1 MAMNNNFKLTLDT
14 LAPAGS
20 ITTPKEYTN
29 AQVTLS
35 INKGDA
41 TFMKV
46 WVDSKSVGLETDAPA
61 DWEAAATSKETNIV
75 TDGVYYAHLILMDDV
90 ANKSQVYNSTRIV
103 FQKTAPTVSN
113 VSINDGAA
121 ITNNRNVKLAFKFT
135 TNTAGTVSYSV
146 TGDLVSPITDATL
159 TQEQVTAGAVEVN
172 VQLSGTEPEHVT
184 KTLTVTVKDRA
195 GNVSSSVSDTII
207 LDTEFLSGSIVL
219 RDGADTKNINGQWV
233 NVQEF
238 IVKLD
243 LVNEVAADVVAYKLW
258 GDFATTVDGS
268 ATTEPAEWTTVAK
281 GTDPIII
288 DNLYLTAATGEKTIY
303 AQVKDAAG
311 NITTLDNAKV
321 KLDMTSITVS
331 ISSNKDYVSNVAP
344 FNTFDLT
351 PTITPEPTSGIK
363 NYTWYKNINGTDE
376 VVHSTGTGKPVYIT
390 INSSDLGEGGEKA
403 EKKFRLSIITGAGT
417 TITSE
422 EIIVYFDTVAP
433 AVPAGTITMNS
444 WYNKSNFDAAG
455 ATASATDSGAGL
467 HTMQCWVS
475 STEEDDNA
483 KGDILNY
490 KANPTHTDIKWDGV
504 VEGAGNYLHIKYTD
518 NVGNFAIDHSNAFG
532 VDREEPEDGTVKFSK
547 TAYPTTT
554 ASVTLIYSDGNS
566 GVAEVLL
573 WGDIAA
579 EDGSATAIT
588 KESAIWQTVT
598 SEKISEKT
606 VYLTTGD
613 GIKTINAQFRDRAGN
628 ISANVVSDTTEL
640 DTVTPSASLVLA
652 NNDDA
657 KSKDDPSNVAL
668 FAARVTYTG
677 DSSENSVQFK
687 LYGDFTENAQSAQG
701 ITEDNAEWKDW
712 AKSTGKDYQLVTN
725 LYCTAGAGTKT
736 IYLKVKD
743 NAGNVSGAASATF
756 YYDTTAPEV
765 TVSDIDYNRISKVH
779 SERRNNSGL
788 TVGKYADETKFSFTP
803 SAAIQAY
810 KVCAYLNETDA
821 RLEYPTAED
830 QALINAWV
838 AKQVFIPQTGD
849 TISGL
854 TPASVNMHATGLN
867 SSAKVDC
874 LIKGADYEYAL
885 KQRPDA
891 PKDSVDGAHLVVVY
905 VENLAGNWSV
915 AAVFTTE

>member
-90 ANKSQVYNSTRIV
+90 ANKSQVYNSTSIV

-113 VSINDGAA
+113 VSINNGAA
-121 ITNNRNVKLAFKFT
+121 ITNKRNVKLTFNFT
-135 TNTAGTVSYSV
+135 SNTAGTVSYSV
-146 TGDLVSPITDATL
+146 TGDLVSPITDTTL

-172 VQLSGTEPEHVT
+172 VKLSGTDPEHVT

-195 GNVSSSVSDTII
+195 GNVSSPVSDSII

-219 RDGADTKNINGQWV
+219 RDGADKKNINDQWV
-233 NVQEF
+233 NAQEF

-243 LVNEVAADVVAYKLW
+243 LVDSVAADVVAYKLW
-258 GDFATTVDGS
+258 GDFATTANGS
-268 ATTEPAEWTTVAK
+268 ATTEPAEWTTVTK
-281 GTDPIII
+281 GTDPITIS
-288 DNLYLTAATGEKTIY
+288 NLYLTSATGEKIIH
-303 AQVKDAAG
+303 AKVKDEAG
-311 NITTLDNAKV
+311 NVTTLENAKV

-344 FNTFDLT
+344 FDTFTLT
-351 PTITPEPTSGIK
+351 PTITPEPASGIS
-363 NYTWYKNINGTDE
+363 NYTWYKNVNGT
-376 VVHSTGTGKPVYIT
+376 VVTHSSGEGKPVYIT
-390 INSSDLGEGGEKA
+390 INSNELGDGGEKA
-403 EKKFRLSIITGAGT
+403 EKKFKLSITTGAGT
-417 TITSE
+417 IITSE
-422 EIIVYFDTVAP
+422 EISVYFDTVAP
-433 AVPAGTITMNS
+433 TGTITMNA

-455 ATASATDSGAGL
+455 ATASATDGGAGL
-467 HTMQCWVS
+467 YTMQCWVS
-475 STEEDDNA
+475 STAADDNA
-483 KGDILNY
+483 KGDVLTY
-490 KANPTHTDIKWDGV
+490 KQNPTHTDINWDGV
-504 VEGAGNYLHIKYTD
+504 AESAGNYLHIKYTD
-518 NVGNFAIDHSNAFG
+518 NVGNFAISHSNAFG
-532 VDREEPEDGTVKFSK
+532 VDRVEPSDGAVTFSEA
-547 TAYPTTT
+547 AYPTT
-554 ASVTLIYSDGNS
+554 AAKVTLTYSDGNS

-573 WGDIAA
+573 WGDIATEA
-579 EDGSATAIT
+579 GSAVAIT
-588 KESAIWQTVT
+588 KESAIWQAITP
-598 SEKISEKT
+598 EKT

-613 GIKTINAQFRDRAGN
+613 GTKTINAQFRDRAGN

-657 KSKDDPSNVAL
+657 KIKDNPSNVAL
-668 FAARVTYTG
+668 FAARVTYTN
-677 DSSENSVQFK
+677 DPSETSVQFK

-701 ITEDNAEWKDW
+701 ITEDTAEWKDW
-712 AKSTGKDYQLVTN
+712 AKSAGKDYQLVTN

-803 SAAIQAY
+803 SVAIQAY

-821 RLEYPTAED
+821 KLEYPAVED
-830 QALINAWV
+830 QTQINAWV
-838 AKQVFIPQTGD
+838 ANQVAIPQTGD

-854 TPASVNMHATGLN
+854 TPASVNMHATGLKSN
-867 SSAKVDC
+867 TKVDC
-874 LIKGADYEYAL
+874 IIKGADYEYAL
-885 KQRPDA
+885 KQRPGA
-891 PKDSVDGAHLVVVY
+891 SEDSVDGAHYVVVY

-915 AAVFTTE
+915 AAAFTTE

>member
-1 MAMNNNFKLTLDT
+1 MAMNNNFELTLDT
-14 LAPAGS
+14 LAPTGS

-61 DWEAAATSKETNIV
+61 DWEAAATSKVTNIV

-121 ITNNRNVKLAFKFT
+121 ITNNRDVKLTFNFT

-146 TGDLVSPITDATL
+146 TGDIATPIEDTTL

-172 VQLSGTEPEHVT
+172 VKLSGTDPEHVT

-195 GNVSSSVSDTII
+195 GNVSSPVSDTII

-219 RDGADTKNINGQWV
+219 RDGADTKTINGQWV
-233 NVQEF
+233 NAQEF

-243 LVNEVAADVVAYKLW
+243 LVDSVAADVVAYKLW
-258 GDFATTVDGS
+258 GDFATTASGS
-268 ATTEPAEWTTVAK
+268 ATTEPAEWTTVTK

-288 DNLYLTAATGEKTIY
+288 SNLYLTSATGEKIIH
-303 AQVKDAAG
+303 AQVKDEAG
-311 NITTLDNAKV
+311 NVTTLDNANV
-321 KLDMTSITVS
+321 FLDMTSITVS
-331 ISSNKDYVSNVAP
+331 ISSNKDYVSNIAP

-351 PTITPEPTSGIK
+351 AEISPEPASGIK
-363 NYTWYKNINGTDE
+363 NYTWYKNINGADE
-376 VVHSTGTGKPVYIT
+376 VVHSSGEGKPVYIT

-403 EKKFRLSIITGAGT
+403 EKKFKLSITTGVGT
-417 TITSE
+417 TITSK
-422 EIIVYFDTVAP
+422 EISVYFDTVAP
-433 AVPAGTITMNS
+433 AGNITMNA
-444 WYNKSNFDAAG
+444 WYNASNFTSAG
-455 ATASATDSGAGL
+455 AIVSATDHGAGL
-467 HTMQCWVS
+467 YTMQCWVS
-475 STEEDDNA
+475 ATEKDDNA
-483 KGDILNY
+483 KGDILTY
-490 KANPTHTDIKWDGV
+490 KQNPTHTDINWDGV
-504 VEGAGNYLHIKYTD
+504 AEGTGNYLHIKYTD
-518 NVGNFAIDHSNAFG
+518 NVGNFAISHSNAFG
-532 VDREEPEDGTVKFSK
+532 VDTVAPSDGTVKFKQS
-547 TAYPTTT
+547 AYSSVA
-554 ASVTLIYSDGNS
+554 ASVTLTYSDGNS

-579 EDGSATAIT
+579 EADSATAIT
-588 KESAIWQTVT
+588 KESAVWQSITAD
-598 SEKISEKT
+598 KA
-606 VYLTTGD
+606 VYLTKGD

-640 DTVTPSASLVLA
+640 DTVTPAASLVLA

-657 KSKDDPSNVAL
+657 KIKDNPSNVAL
-668 FAARVTYTG
+668 FAARVTYTN
-677 DSSENSVQFK
+677 DPSENSVQFK

-712 AKSTGKDYQLVTN
+712 AKSAGKDYQLVTN

-743 NAGNVSGAASATF
+743 NAGNISDAVFATF
-756 YYDTTAPEV
+756 VYDTSAP
-765 TVSDIDYNRISKVH
+765 TVNISDVDHNRISKVH
-779 SERRNNSGL
+779 EYRISSTPNA
-788 TVGKYADETKFSFTP
+788 YADETKFSFTP
-803 SAAIQAY
+803 DVAIQAY
-810 KVCAYLNETDA
+810 KVCAYLTKADA
-821 RLEYPTAED
+821 KLEYPTTED
-830 QALINAWV
+830 QTQINAWV
-838 AKQVFIPQTGD
+838 TNQVAIPQTGD
-849 TISGL
+849 TIPGL

-867 SSAKVDC
+867 SSTKVDC

-885 KQRPDA
+885 KQRPGA
-891 PKDSVDGAHLVVVY
+891 SEDSVDGAHYVVVY

>member
-61 DWEAAATSKETNIV
+61 DWEAAATSKVTNIV

-121 ITNNRNVKLAFKFT
+121 ITNSRDVKLTFNFT

-172 VQLSGTEPEHVT
+172 VKLRGTDPEHAP
-184 KTLTVTVKDRA
+184 KTLTVAVKDRA
-195 GNVSSSVSDTII
+195 GNVSSPVSDTII
-207 LDTEFLSGSIVL
+207 LDTEFLSGSIIL

-243 LVNEVAADVVAYKLW
+243 LVDSVAADVVAYKLW
-258 GDFATTVDGS
+258 GDFATTANDS
-268 ATTEPAEWTTVAK
+268 ATTEPAEWTTVTK
-281 GTDPIII
+281 GTDPITIN
-288 DNLYLTAATGEKTIY
+288 NLYLTSVTGEKIIH
-303 AQVKDAAG
+303 AQVKDEAG
-311 NITTLDNAKV
+311 NVTTLDNAKV
-321 KLDMTSITVS
+321 YLDMTSITVS
-331 ISSNKDYVSNVAP
+331 ISSNKDYVSNIAP
-344 FNTFDLT
+344 FDTFDLT
-351 PTITPEPTSGIK
+351 PTITPELASGISK
-363 NYTWYKNINGTDE
+363 YTWYKNVNGTDE
-376 VVHSTGTGKPVYIT
+376 VVHSSGEGKPVYIT
-390 INSSDLGEGGEKA
+390 INSSELGDGGAKA
-403 EKKFRLSIITGAGT
+403 EKKFRLSITTGAGT
-417 TITSE
+417 TVTSE
-422 EIIVYFDTVAP
+422 EISVYFDTEAP
-433 AVPAGTITMNS
+433 KGNITMDA
-444 WYNKSNFDAAG
+444 WYNASNFTSAG
-455 ATASATDSGAGL
+455 AIASAADGGAGL

-475 STEEDDNA
+475 STAADDNA
-483 KGDILNY
+483 KGDVLTY
-490 KANPTHTDIKWDGV
+490 KQNPTHTDINWTAV
-504 VEGAGNYLHIKYTD
+504 AEGAGNYLHIKYTD
-518 NVGNFAIDHSNAFG
+518 NVGNFAISHSNAFG
-532 VDREEPEDGTVKFSK
+532 VDRGEPDDGAVTFSEA
-547 TAYPTTT
+547 AYPTTV
-554 ASVTLIYSDGNS
+554 AEVTLTYSDGNS

-579 EDGSATAIT
+579 EEGSATAIT
-588 KESAIWQTVT
+588 KESAKWQAITP
-598 SEKISEKT
+598 EKT

-628 ISANVVSDTTEL
+628 ISAKVVSDTTEL

-652 NNDDA
+652 NNDD
-657 KSKDDPSNVAL
+657 KKIKDNPSNVAL
-668 FAARVTYTG
+668 FAARVTYTN
-677 DSSENSVQFK
+677 DSSEDSVQFK

-701 ITEDNAEWKDW
+701 ITEGNAEWKDW
-712 AKSTGKDYQLVTN
+712 AKSAGKDYQLVTN

-743 NAGNVSGAASATF
+743 NAGNVSEAVFATF
-756 YYDTTAPEV
+756 VYDTSAPEV
-765 TVSDIDYNRISKVH
+765 NISGVDYNRISKVH
-779 SERRNNSGL
+779 SERRNTDGL
-788 TVGKYADETKFSFTP
+788 IAGKYADETKFSFTP

-810 KVCAYLNETDA
+810 KVCAYLDEADA
-821 RLEYPTAED
+821 RLNYPATED
-830 QALINAWV
+830 QTLINAWV
-838 AKQVFIPQTGD
+838 ANQVAIPQTGD
-849 TISGL
+849 TIPGL
-854 TPASVNMHATGLN
+854 EPASVNMHATGLN

-885 KQRPDA
+885 KQRPGA
-891 PKDSVDGAHLVVVY
+891 PENSVDGAHYVVVY

>member
-1 MAMNNNFKLTLDT
+1 MNNNFKLTLDT

-29 AQVTLS
+29 VQVTLS

-61 DWEAAATSKETNIV
+61 DWEAAATSKVTNIV

-121 ITNNRNVKLAFKFT
+121 ITNNRDVKLTFNFT

-146 TGDLVSPITDATL
+146 TGDLVSPITDTTL

-172 VQLSGTEPEHVT
+172 VKLSGTEPEHVE

-195 GNVSSSVSDTII
+195 GNVSSPVSDTII

-219 RDGADTKNINGQWV
+219 RDGADTKTINGQWV

-243 LVNEVAADVVAYKLW
+243 LVDSVAADVVAYKLW
-258 GDFATTVDGS
+258 GDFATTASGA
-268 ATTEPAEWTTVAK
+268 ATTEPAEWTTVTK
-281 GTDPIII
+281 GTDPITIS
-288 DNLYLTAATGEKTIY
+288 NLYLTAATGEKTIY
-303 AQVKDAAG
+303 AQVKDEAG
-311 NITTLDNAKV
+311 NVTTLDNAKV
-321 KLDMTSITVS
+321 YLDMTSITVS

-351 PTITPEPTSGIK
+351 AEILPEPASGIS
-363 NYTWYKNINGTDE
+363 NYTWYKNVNGTDE
-376 VVHSTGTGKPVYIT
+376 VVHKSGEGKPVYIT
-390 INSSDLGEGGEKA
+390 INSSELGEGGAKA
-403 EKKFRLSIITGAGT
+403 EKKFRLSITTGAGT

-422 EIIVYFDTVAP
+422 EISVYFDTEAP
-433 AVPAGTITMNS
+433 KGNITMDA

-455 ATASATDSGAGL
+455 AVASATDGGAGL

-475 STEEDDNA
+475 STAADDNA

-504 VEGAGNYLHIKYTD
+504 AEGAGNYLHIKYTD
-518 NVGNFAIDHSNAFG
+518 NVGNFTISHSNAFG
-532 VDREEPEDGTVKFSK
+532 VDREEPSDGAVTFSEV
-547 TAYPTTT
+547 AYPTTV
-554 ASVTLIYSDGNS
+554 ASITLTYSDGNS

-588 KESAIWQTVT
+588 KESAKWQAITR
-598 SEKISEKT
+598 EKT

-652 NNDDA
+652 NNDD
-657 KSKDDPSNVAL
+657 KKIKDNPSNVAL
-668 FAARVTYTG
+668 FAARVTYTN
-677 DSSENSVQFK
+677 DSSEDSVQFK

-701 ITEDNAEWKDW
+701 ITEGNAEWKDW
-712 AKSTGKDYQLVTN
+712 AKSAGKDYQLVTN

-743 NAGNVSGAASATF
+743 NAGNVSEAVFATF
-756 YYDTTAPEV
+756 TYDTSAPEV

-803 SAAIQAY
+803 SVAIQAY
-810 KVCAYLNETDA
+810 KVCAYLDEADA
-821 RLEYPTAED
+821 RLSYPTTED
-830 QALINAWV
+830 QTQINEWV
-838 AKQVFIPQTGD
+838 ARQVAIPQTGD

-867 SSAKVDC
+867 SSTKVDC
-874 LIKGADYEYAL
+874 MIKGADYEYAL
-885 KQRPDA
+885 KQRPGA
-891 PKDSVDGAHLVVVY
+891 PKDSVDGAHYVVVY

>member
-1 MAMNNNFKLTLDT
+1 MAMNNNFGLTLDT
-14 LAPAGS
+14 LAPTGS

-113 VSINDGAA
+113 VSINDGAD
-121 ITNNRNVKLAFKFT
+121 ITNNRNVKLTFNFT
-135 TNTAGTVSYSV
+135 TNTAETVSYSV
-146 TGDLVSPITDATL
+146 TGDIATPIEDTTL

-172 VQLSGTEPEHVT
+172 VQLSGTEPEHVE

-195 GNVSSSVSDTII
+195 GNVSSPVSDTII

-219 RDGADTKNINGQWV
+219 RDSGDTKKINGQWV
-233 NVQEF
+233 NAQEF

-243 LVNEVAADVVAYKLW
+243 LVDSVAADVVAYKLW
-258 GDFATTVDGS
+258 GDFATTASGS
-268 ATTEPAEWTTVAK
+268 ATTEPVEWTTVTK
-281 GTDPIII
+281 GTDPITIS
-288 DNLYLTAATGEKTIY
+288 NLYLTSAAGEKIIH
-303 AQVKDAAG
+303 AQVKDEAG
-311 NITTLDNAKV
+311 NVTTLDNAKV
-321 KLDMTSITVS
+321 YLDMTSITVS
-331 ISSNKDYVSNVAP
+331 ISSNKDYVSNIAP

-351 PTITPEPTSGIK
+351 AEISPEPESGIS
-363 NYTWYKNINGTDE
+363 NYTWYKNVNGTDE
-376 VVHSTGTGKPVYIT
+376 VVHSTGTGKPVSIT

-403 EKKFRLSIITGAGT
+403 EKKFKLSITTGVGT

-422 EIIVYFDTVAP
+422 ELSVYFDTVAP
-433 AVPAGTITMNS
+433 AGTITMNA
-444 WYNKSNFDAAG
+444 WYNADNFVSAG
-455 ATASATDSGAGL
+455 ATASATDGGAGL
-467 HTMQCWVS
+467 YTMQCWVS
-475 STEEDDNA
+475 ATEEDDNA
-483 KGDILNY
+483 KGDILTY
-490 KANPTHTDIKWDGV
+490 KQNPTHTDINWDGV
-504 VEGAGNYLHIKYTD
+504 AEGAGNYLHIKYTD
-518 NVGNFAIDHSNAFG
+518 NVGNFAISHSNAFG
-532 VDREEPEDGTVKFSK
+532 VDTVAPSNGTVKFEQS
-547 TAYPTTT
+547 AYSSVA
-554 ASVTLIYSDGNS
+554 ASVTLTYSDGNS
-566 GVAEVLL
+566 GVAEVRL
-573 WGDIAA
+573 WGDIATEA
-579 EDGSATAIT
+579 ESTTPIT
-588 KESAIWQTVT
+588 QTNAAWQTVT
-598 SEKISEKT
+598 SEKA
-606 VYLTTGD
+606 VYLTKGD
-613 GIKTINAQFRDRAGN
+613 GIKTIYAQFKDTAGN
-628 ISANVVSDTTEL
+628 ISANVVSATTEL
-640 DTVTPSASLVLA
+640 DTVTPSASLVLV

-657 KSKDDPSNVAL
+657 KQKDNPSNVAL
-668 FAARVTYTG
+668 FAARVTYTNDPG
-677 DSSENSVQFK
+677 ETSVQFK

-712 AKSTGKDYQLVTN
+712 AKSAGKDYQLVTN

-743 NAGNVSGAASATF
+743 NAGNVSEAVFATF
-756 YYDTTAPEV
+756 TYDTSAPEV

-779 SERRNNSGL
+779 SERHNTDGL
-788 TVGKYADETKFSFTP
+788 IAGKYADETKFSFTP
-803 SAAIQAY
+803 SVAIQAY
-810 KVCAYLNETDA
+810 KVCAYLTKADA
-821 RLEYPTAED
+821 KLEYPTTED
-830 QALINAWV
+830 QTLINAWV

-885 KQRPDA
+885 KQRPGA
-891 PKDSVDGAHLVVVY
+891 PKDSVDGAHYVVVY
-905 VENLAGNWSV
+905 VENSAGNWSV

>member
-46 WVDSKSVGLETDAPA
+46 WVDSKSAGLETDAPA
-61 DWEAAATSKETNIV
+61 DWEAAATSKVTNIV

-121 ITNNRNVKLAFKFT
+121 ITNSRDVKLTFKFT

-172 VQLSGTEPEHVT
+172 VKLSGTDPEHVT

-195 GNVSSSVSDTII
+195 GNISSPVSDSII

-243 LVNEVAADVVAYKLW
+243 LVDSVAADVVAYKLW
-258 GDFATTVDGS
+258 GDFATTASGS
-268 ATTEPAEWTTVAK
+268 ATTEPAEWTTVTK
-281 GTDPIII
+281 GTDPITIS
-288 DNLYLTAATGEKTIY
+288 NLYLTSATGEKTIY
-303 AQVKDAAG
+303 AQVKDEAG
-311 NITTLDNAKV
+311 NVTTLDNAKV
-321 KLDMTSITVS
+321 YLDMTSITVS
-331 ISSNKDYVSNVAP
+331 ISSNKEYVSNVAP

-351 PTITPEPTSGIK
+351 AEISPEPESGIK
-363 NYTWYKNINGTDE
+363 NYTWYKNVNGTDE
-376 VVHSTGTGKPVYIT
+376 VVHSTGTGKPVSIT
-390 INSSDLGEGGEKA
+390 IESSDLGEGGAKA

-417 TITSE
+417 TITSK
-422 EIIVYFDTVAP
+422 EISVYFDTVAP
-433 AVPAGTITMNS
+433 TGTITMNA

-455 ATASATDSGAGL
+455 ATASATDGGAGL

-475 STEEDDNA
+475 STAADDNA
-483 KGDILNY
+483 KGDVLTY
-490 KANPTHTDIKWDGV
+490 KQNPTHTDINWDGV
-504 VEGAGNYLHIKYTD
+504 AESAGNYLHIKYTD
-518 NVGNFAIDHSNAFG
+518 NVGNFAISHSNAFG
-532 VDREEPEDGTVKFSK
+532 VDRVEPSDGAVTFSEA
-547 TAYPTTT
+547 AYPTT
-554 ASVTLIYSDGNS
+554 AAKVTLTYSDGNS

-579 EDGSATAIT
+579 EADSATAIT
-588 KESAIWQTVT
+588 KESAIWQAITP
-598 SEKISEKT
+598 EKT

-613 GIKTINAQFRDRAGN
+613 GTKTINAQFKDTAGN
-628 ISANVVSDTTEL
+628 ISINVVSAETEL
-640 DTVTPSASLVLA
+640 DTVIPAASLILA

-657 KSKDDPSNVAL
+657 KIKDNPSNVAL
-668 FAARVTYTG
+668 FAARVTYTN
-677 DSSENSVQFK
+677 DPSENSVQFK

-701 ITEDNAEWKDW
+701 ITEANAEWKDW
-712 AKSTGKDYQLVTN
+712 AKSAGKDYQLVTN

-743 NAGNVSGAASATF
+743 NAGNISEAASATF
-756 YYDTTAPEV
+756 TYDTSAPEV

-788 TVGKYADETKFSFTP
+788 IVGKYADETKFSFTP
-803 SAAIQAY
+803 SVAIQAY
-810 KVCAYLNETDA
+810 KVCAYLDEADA
-821 RLEYPTAED
+821 RLEYPATED
-830 QALINAWV
+830 QTQINAWV
-838 AKQVFIPQTGD
+838 ANQVFIPQTGD

-867 SSAKVDC
+867 SSTKVDC

-885 KQRPDA
+885 KQRPGA
-891 PKDSVDGAHLVVVY
+891 PKDSVDGAHYVVVY

>member
-61 DWEAAATSKETNIV
+61 DWEAAATSKVTNIV
-75 TDGVYYAHLILMDDV
+75 TDGIYHAHLILMDDV

-113 VSINDGAA
+113 VLINDGAD
-121 ITNNRNVKLAFKFT
+121 ITNNRNVKLTFNFT
-135 TNTAGTVSYSV
+135 SNFAETVSYSV
-146 TGDLVSPITDATL
+146 TGDIATPIEDTTL

-172 VQLSGTEPEHVT
+172 VQLSGTEPEHVE

-219 RDGADTKNINGQWV
+219 RDSGDTKKINGQWV
-233 NVQEF
+233 SAQEF

-243 LVNEVAADVVAYKLW
+243 LVDSVAADVVAYKLW
-258 GDFATTVDGS
+258 GDFATTASGA
-268 ATTEPAEWTTVAK
+268 ATTEPAEWTTVTK
-281 GTDPIII
+281 GTDPITIS
-288 DNLYLTAATGEKTIY
+288 NLYLTSATGEKIIQ
-303 AQVKDAAG
+303 AQVKDEAG
-311 NITTLDNAKV
+311 NVTTLDNAKV
-321 KLDMTSITVS
+321 YLDMTSITVS
-331 ISSNKDYVSNVAP
+331 ISSNKEYVSNVAP

-351 PTITPEPTSGIK
+351 PTITPEPASGIK
-363 NYTWYKNINGTDE
+363 NYTWYKNVNGTDE
-376 VVHSTGTGKPVYIT
+376 VVHKSGEGKPVYIT
-390 INSSDLGEGGEKA
+390 IESSELGEGGEKA
-403 EKKFRLSIITGAGT
+403 EKKFKLSITTGAGT
-417 TITSE
+417 TITSK
-422 EIIVYFDTVAP
+422 EISVYFDTVAP
-433 AVPAGTITMNS
+433 TGTITMNA

-455 ATASATDSGAGL
+455 ATASATDGGAGL

-475 STEEDDNA
+475 STATDDNA

-490 KANPTHTDIKWDGV
+490 KANPTHTDINWDGV
-504 VEGAGNYLHIKYTD
+504 AESNKNYLHIKYTD
-518 NVGNFAIDHSNAFG
+518 NVGNFAITHSNAFG
-532 VDREEPEDGTVKFSK
+532 VDRVEPSDGAVTFSEA
-547 TAYPTTT
+547 AYPTTV
-554 ASVTLIYSDGNS
+554 ASVTLTYSDGNS

-579 EDGSATAIT
+579 EADSATAIT
-588 KESAIWQTVT
+588 KESAVWQSITA
-598 SEKISEKT
+598 EKA

-613 GIKTINAQFRDRAGN
+613 GAKTINAQFKDTAGN
-628 ISANVVSDTTEL
+628 ISLNVVSDETEL

-652 NNDDA
+652 NNDD
-657 KSKDDPSNVAL
+657 KKIKDNPSNVAL
-668 FAARVTYTG
+668 FAARVTYTN
-677 DSSENSVQFK
+677 DPSENSVQFK

-701 ITEDNAEWKDW
+701 ITEGNAEWKDW

-725 LYCTAGAGTKT
+725 LHCTAGAGTKT

-743 NAGNVSGAASATF
+743 NAGNVSEAVFATF
-756 YYDTTAPEV
+756 VYDTSAPEV

-779 SERRNNSGL
+779 SERRNTDGL
-788 TVGKYADETKFSFTP
+788 IAGKYADETKFSFTP
-803 SAAIQAY
+803 SVAIQAY
-810 KVCAYLNETDA
+810 KVCAYLDEADA
-821 RLEYPTAED
+821 KLEYPTAED
-830 QALINAWV
+830 QTQINEWV
-838 AKQVFIPQTGD
+838 ARQVAIPQDGD
-849 TISGL
+849 TIPGL
-854 TPASVNMHATGLN
+854 EPASVNMHATGLKSN
-867 SSAKVDC
+867 TKVDC
-874 LIKGADYEYAL
+874 IIKGADYEYAL
-885 KQRPDA
+885 KQRPGA
-891 PKDSVDGAHLVVVY
+891 PADNVDGAHYVVVY

>member
-61 DWEAAATSKETNIV
+61 DWEAAATSKVTNIV

-121 ITNNRNVKLAFKFT
+121 ITNNRDVKLTFKFT

-172 VQLSGTEPEHVT
+172 VQLSGTEPEHVE

-195 GNVSSSVSDTII
+195 GNVSSPVSDTII

-219 RDGADTKNINGQWV
+219 RDGADKKNINGQWV
-233 NVQEF
+233 NAQEF

-243 LVNEVAADVVAYKLW
+243 LVDSVAADVVAYKLW
-258 GDFATTVDGS
+258 GDFAATANGS
-268 ATTEPAEWTTVAK
+268 ATTEPAEWTAVTK

-288 DNLYLTAATGEKTIY
+288 NNLYLTSAAGEKTIY
-303 AQVKDAAG
+303 AQVKDEAG
-311 NITTLDNAKV
+311 NVTTLDNAKV
-321 KLDMTSITVS
+321 YLDMTSITVS
-331 ISSNKDYVSNVAP
+331 ISSNKDYVSNIAP
-344 FNTFDLT
+344 FDTFDLT
-351 PTITPEPTSGIK
+351 PTITPEPASGIS
-363 NYTWYKNINGTDE
+363 NYTWYKNVNGT
-376 VVHSTGTGKPVYIT
+376 VVTHSSGEGTPGTIT
-390 INSSDLGEGGEKA
+390 INSSELGKGGAKA
-403 EKKFRLSIITGAGT
+403 EKKFKLSITTGAGT

-422 EIIVYFDTVAP
+422 EISVYFDTEAP
-433 AVPAGTITMNS
+433 KGDITMDA

-455 ATASATDSGAGL
+455 AVASATDGGAGL

-475 STEEDDNA
+475 STAADDNA

-504 VEGAGNYLHIKYTD
+504 AEGAGNYLHIKYTD
-518 NVGNFAIDHSNAFG
+518 NVGNFAISHSNAFG
-532 VDREEPEDGTVKFSK
+532 VDRVEPSDGAVTFSEV
-547 TAYPTTT
+547 AYPTTV
-554 ASVTLIYSDGNS
+554 ASVTLTYSDGNS

-588 KESAIWQTVT
+588 KESAAWQPITD
-598 SEKISEKT
+598 EKT

-652 NNDDA
+652 NNDD
-657 KSKDDPSNVAL
+657 KKIKDNPSNVAL
-668 FAARVTYTG
+668 FAARVTYKN
-677 DSSENSVQFK
+677 DSSEDSVQFK

-701 ITEDNAEWKDW
+701 ITEGNAEWKDW
-712 AKSTGKDYQLVTN
+712 AKSAGKDYQLVTN

-756 YYDTTAPEV
+756 TYDTSAPEV

-803 SAAIQAY
+803 SVAIQAY
-810 KVCAYLNETDA
+810 KVCAYLDEADA
-821 RLEYPTAED
+821 KLNYPVTED
-830 QALINAWV
+830 QTQINAWV
-838 AKQVFIPQTGD
+838 ANQVAIPQTGD

-867 SSAKVDC
+867 SSTKVDC
-874 LIKGADYEYAL
+874 MIKGADYEYAL
-885 KQRPDA
+885 KQRPGA
-891 PKDSVDGAHLVVVY
+891 PKDSVDGAHYVVVY

>member
-61 DWEAAATSKETNIV
+61 DWEAAATSKVTNIV

-113 VSINDGAA
+113 VSINDGAT
-121 ITNNRNVKLAFKFT
+121 ITNSRDVKLTFNFT

-146 TGDLVSPITDATL
+146 TGDLVSPITDTTL

-172 VQLSGTEPEHVT
+172 VKLSGTDPEHAP
-184 KTLTVTVKDRA
+184 KTLTVAVKDRA
-195 GNVSSSVSDTII
+195 GNVSSTVSDTII
-207 LDTEFLSGSIVL
+207 LDTEFLSGSIIL

-243 LVNEVAADVVAYKLW
+243 LVDSVAADVVAYKLW
-258 GDFATTVDGS
+258 GDFATTASGS
-268 ATTEPAEWTTVAK
+268 ATTEPAEWTAVTK
-281 GTDPIII
+281 GTDPITIS
-288 DNLYLTAATGEKTIY
+288 NLYLTSATGEKTIY
-303 AQVKDAAG
+303 AQVKDEAG
-311 NITTLDNAKV
+311 NVTTLDNAKV

-351 PTITPEPTSGIK
+351 PTITPEPASGIS
-363 NYTWYKNINGTDE
+363 NYTWYKNVNGTDE
-376 VVHSTGTGKPVYIT
+376 VEHSSGTGKPVYIT

-403 EKKFRLSIITGAGT
+403 EKKFKLSITTGTGT

-422 EIIVYFDTVAP
+422 ELSVYFDTVAP

-444 WYNKSNFDAAG
+444 WYNASNFTSAG
-455 ATASATDSGAGL
+455 AIASATDRGAGL
-467 HTMQCWVS
+467 YTMQCWVS
-475 STEEDDNA
+475 ATKEDDNA

-490 KANPTHTDIKWDGV
+490 KANPTHTDINWDGV
-504 VEGAGNYLHIKYTD
+504 AEGAGNYLHIKYTD
-518 NVGNFAIDHSNAFG
+518 NVGNFAIGHSNAFG
-532 VDREEPEDGTVKFSK
+532 VDREAPSNGAVTFSEA
-547 TAYPTTT
+547 AYPTTV
-554 ASVTLIYSDGNS
+554 ASVTLTYSDGNS

-588 KESAIWQTVT
+588 KESAAWQPITD
-598 SEKISEKT
+598 EKT

-628 ISANVVSDTTEL
+628 ISAKVVSDTTEL
-640 DTVTPSASLVLA
+640 DTVTPATSLVLA
-652 NNDDA
+652 NNDD
-657 KSKDDPSNVAL
+657 KKIKDNPSNVAL
-668 FAARVTYTG
+668 FAARVTYTN

-701 ITEDNAEWKDW
+701 ITEGNAEWKDW
-712 AKSTGKDYQLVTN
+712 AKSAGKDYQLVTN

-743 NAGNVSGAASATF
+743 NAGNVSEAVFATF
-756 YYDTTAPEV
+756 VYDTSAPEV

-803 SAAIQAY
+803 SVAIQAY

-821 RLEYPTAED
+821 KLEYPATED
-830 QALINAWV
+830 QTLINAWV
-838 AKQVFIPQTGD
+838 ADQVFIPQHGD

-867 SSAKVDC
+867 SSTKVDC

-885 KQRPDA
+885 KKRPGA
-891 PKDSVDGAHLVVVY
+891 PADNVDGAHLVVVY

>member
-113 VSINDGAA
+113 VSINDGAD
-121 ITNNRNVKLAFKFT
+121 ITNNRNVKLTFKFT

-195 GNVSSSVSDTII
+195 GNVSSPVSDTII

-219 RDGADTKNINGQWV
+219 RDSADAKTINGQWV
-233 NVQEF
+233 NAQEF

-243 LVNEVAADVVAYKLW
+243 LVDSVAADVVAYKLW

-268 ATTEPAEWTTVAK
+268 ATTEPAEWTTVTK

-303 AQVKDAAG
+303 AQVKDEAG
-311 NITTLDNAKV
+311 NVTTLENANV
-321 KLDMTSITVS
+321 FLDMTSITVS
-331 ISSNKDYVSNVAP
+331 ISSNKDYASNVAP

-351 PTITPEPTSGIK
+351 AEISPEPASGIS
-363 NYTWYKNINGTDE
+363 NYTWYKNVNGTDE

-403 EKKFRLSIITGAGT
+403 EKKFKLSITTGAGT

-433 AVPAGTITMNS
+433 AGNITMNA
-444 WYNKSNFDAAG
+444 WYNASNFTSAG
-455 ATASATDSGAGL
+455 AIASATDHGAGL
-467 HTMQCWVS
+467 YTMQCWVS
-475 STEEDDNA
+475 ATEKDDNA
-483 KGDILNY
+483 KGDILTY
-490 KANPTHTDIKWDGV
+490 KQNPAHTDINWDGV
-504 VEGAGNYLHIKYTD
+504 AEGAGNYLHIKYTD
-518 NVGNFAIDHSNAFG
+518 NVGNFAISHSNAFG
-532 VDREEPEDGTVKFSK
+532 VDTVAPSNGAVTFSEA
-547 TAYPTTT
+547 AYPTT
-554 ASVTLIYSDGNS
+554 AAKVTLTYSDGNS
-566 GVAEVLL
+566 GVAEVRL

-579 EDGSATAIT
+579 EAESTTPIT
-588 KESAIWQTVT
+588 QTNAAWQPIPITD
-598 SEKISEKT
+598 EKT

-613 GIKTINAQFRDRAGN
+613 GVKTINAQFRDRAGN

-652 NNDDA
+652 NNDD
-657 KSKDDPSNVAL
+657 KKIKDNPSNVAL
-668 FAARVTYTG
+668 FAARVTYTN
-677 DSSENSVQFK
+677 DSSEDSVQFK

-712 AKSTGKDYQLVTN
+712 AKSAGKDYQLVTN

-743 NAGNVSGAASATF
+743 NAGNISAAASATF
-756 YYDTTAPEV
+756 EYDTSAP
-765 TVSDIDYNRISKVH
+765 TVNISDVDHNRISKVH
-779 SERRNNSGL
+779 EYRLSSTPNA
-788 TVGKYADETKFSFTP
+788 YADETKFSFTP
-803 SAAIQAY
+803 DVAIQAY
-810 KVCAYLNETDA
+810 KVCAYLTKADA
-821 RLEYPTAED
+821 KLEYPTTED
-830 QALINAWV
+830 QTQINEWV
-838 AKQVFIPQTGD
+838 ARQAAIPQTGD
-849 TISGL
+849 TIPDL

-867 SSAKVDC
+867 SSTKVDC

-885 KQRPDA
+885 KQRPGA
-891 PKDSVDGAHLVVVY
+891 SEDSVDGAHYVVVY

>member
-61 DWEAAATSKETNIV
+61 DWEAAATSKVTNIV
-75 TDGVYYAHLILMDDV
+75 SDGVYYAHLILMDDV

-121 ITNNRNVKLAFKFT
+121 ITNNRNVKLTFNFT
-135 TNTAGTVSYSV
+135 SNTAGTVSYSV
-146 TGDLVSPITDATL
+146 TGDLVSPITDTTL

-172 VQLSGTEPEHVT
+172 VKLRGTDPEHAP
-184 KTLTVTVKDRA
+184 KTLTVAVKDRA
-195 GNVSSSVSDTII
+195 GNVSSPVSDTII

-219 RDGADTKNINGQWV
+219 RDGADKKNINGQWV

-268 ATTEPAEWTTVAK
+268 ATTEPAEWTTVTK
-281 GTDPIII
+281 GTDPITIS
-288 DNLYLTAATGEKTIY
+288 NLYLTSATGEKIIQ
-303 AQVKDAAG
+303 AQVKDEAG
-311 NITTLDNAKV
+311 NVTTLENANV
-321 KLDMTSITVS
+321 FLDMTSITVS

-351 PTITPEPTSGIK
+351 PTITPEPESGIK
-363 NYTWYKNINGTDE
+363 NYTWYKNVNGT
-376 VVHSTGTGKPVYIT
+376 VVIHSSGEGTPVYIT
-390 INSSDLGEGGEKA
+390 INSSELGEGGAKA
-403 EKKFRLSIITGAGT
+403 EKKFKLSITTGAGT

-422 EIIVYFDTVAP
+422 EISVYFDTEAP
-433 AVPAGTITMNS
+433 KGNITMNA

-455 ATASATDSGAGL
+455 AIASAADGGAGL

-475 STEEDDNA
+475 STAADDNA

-504 VEGAGNYLHIKYTD
+504 AEGAGNYLHIKYTD
-518 NVGNFAIDHSNAFG
+518 NVGNFAISHSNAFG
-532 VDREEPEDGTVKFSK
+532 VDTVEPSDGAVTFSEA
-547 TAYPTTT
+547 AYPTTV
-554 ASVTLIYSDGNS
+554 ASITLTYSDGNS

-588 KESAIWQTVT
+588 KESAKWQAITR
-598 SEKISEKT
+598 EKT

-652 NNDDA
+652 NNDD
-657 KSKDDPSNVAL
+657 KKIKDNPSNVAL
-668 FAARVTYTG
+668 FAARVTYKN
-677 DSSENSVQFK
+677 DSSEDSVQFK

-701 ITEDNAEWKDW
+701 ITEGNAEWKDW
-712 AKSTGKDYQLVTN
+712 AKSAGKDYQLVTN

-743 NAGNVSGAASATF
+743 NAGNVSEAVFATF
-756 YYDTTAPEV
+756 VYDTSAPEV

-803 SAAIQAY
+803 SVAIQAY

-821 RLEYPTAED
+821 KLNYPVTED
-830 QALINAWV
+830 QTQINAWV
-838 AKQVFIPQTGD
+838 ANQVAIPQTGD

-867 SSAKVDC
+867 SSTKVDC
-874 LIKGADYEYAL
+874 MIKGADYEYAL
-885 KQRPDA
+885 KQRPGA

>member
-90 ANKSQVYNSTRIV
+90 ANKSQVYNSTSIV

-113 VSINDGAA
+113 VSINNGAA
-121 ITNNRNVKLAFKFT
+121 ITNKRNVKLTFNFT
-135 TNTAGTVSYSV
+135 SNTAGTVSYSV
-146 TGDLVSPITDATL
+146 TGDLVSPITDTTL

-172 VQLSGTEPEHVT
+172 VKLSGTDPEHVT

-195 GNVSSSVSDTII
+195 GNVSSPVSDSII

-219 RDGADTKNINGQWV
+219 RDGADKKNINDQWV
-233 NVQEF
+233 NAQEF

-243 LVNEVAADVVAYKLW
+243 LVDSVAADVVAYKLW
-258 GDFATTVDGS
+258 GDFATTANGS
-268 ATTEPAEWTTVAK
+268 ATTEPAEWTTVTK
-281 GTDPIII
+281 GTDPITIS
-288 DNLYLTAATGEKTIY
+288 NLYLTSATGEKIIH
-303 AQVKDAAG
+303 AKVKDEAG
-311 NITTLDNAKV
+311 NVTTLENAKV

-344 FNTFDLT
+344 FDTFTLT
-351 PTITPEPTSGIK
+351 PTITPEPASGIS
-363 NYTWYKNINGTDE
+363 NYTWYKNVNGT
-376 VVHSTGTGKPVYIT
+376 VVTHSSGEGKPVYIT
-390 INSSDLGEGGEKA
+390 INSNELGDGGEKA
-403 EKKFRLSIITGAGT
+403 EKKFKLSITTGAGT
-417 TITSE
+417 IITSE
-422 EIIVYFDTVAP
+422 EISVYFDTVAP
-433 AVPAGTITMNS
+433 TGTITMNA

-455 ATASATDSGAGL
+455 ATASATDGGAGL
-467 HTMQCWVS
+467 YTMQCWVS
-475 STEEDDNA
+475 STAADDNA
-483 KGDILNY
+483 KGDVLTY
-490 KANPTHTDIKWDGV
+490 KQNPTHTDINWDGV
-504 VEGAGNYLHIKYTD
+504 AESAGNYLHIKYTD
-518 NVGNFAIDHSNAFG
+518 NVGNFAISHSNAFG
-532 VDREEPEDGTVKFSK
+532 VDRVEPSDGAVTFSEA
-547 TAYPTTT
+547 AYPTT
-554 ASVTLIYSDGNS
+554 AAKVTLTYSDGNS

-573 WGDIAA
+573 WGDIATEA
-579 EDGSATAIT
+579 GSAVAIT
-588 KESAIWQTVT
+588 KESAIWQAITP
-598 SEKISEKT
+598 EKT

-613 GIKTINAQFRDRAGN
+613 GTKTINAQFRDRAGN

-657 KSKDDPSNVAL
+657 KIKDNPSNVAL
-668 FAARVTYTG
+668 FAARVTYTN
-677 DSSENSVQFK
+677 DTSEDSVQFK

-701 ITEDNAEWKDW
+701 ITEDTAEWKDW
-712 AKSTGKDYQLVTN
+712 AKSAGKDYQLVTN

-803 SAAIQAY
+803 SVAIQAY

-821 RLEYPTAED
+821 KLEYPAVED
-830 QALINAWV
+830 QTQINAWV
-838 AKQVFIPQTGD
+838 ANQVAIPQTGD

-854 TPASVNMHATGLN
+854 TPASVNMHATGLKSN
-867 SSAKVDC
+867 TKVDC
-874 LIKGADYEYAL
+874 IIKGADYEYAL
-885 KQRPDA
+885 KQRPGA
-891 PKDSVDGAHLVVVY
+891 SEDSVDGAHYVVVY

-915 AAVFTTE
+915 AAAFTTE

>member
-1 MAMNNNFKLTLDT
+1 MAMNNNFELTLDT
-14 LAPAGS
+14 LAPTGS

-61 DWEAAATSKETNIV
+61 DWEAAAISKVTNIV

-121 ITNNRNVKLAFKFT
+121 ITNNRNVKLTFNFT
-135 TNTAGTVSYSV
+135 SNTAGTVSYSV

-172 VQLSGTEPEHVT
+172 VKLSGTDPEHVT

-195 GNVSSSVSDTII
+195 GNVSSPVSDSII

-219 RDGADTKNINGQWV
+219 RDGADKKTINGQWV

-243 LVNEVAADVVAYKLW
+243 LVDSVAADVVAYKLW
-258 GDFATTVDGS
+258 GDFATTASGS
-268 ATTEPAEWTTVAK
+268 ATTEPAEWTTVTK

-288 DNLYLTAATGEKTIY
+288 SNLYLTSATGEKIIQ
-303 AQVKDAAG
+303 AQVKDEAG
-311 NITTLDNAKV
+311 NITTLENAKV
-321 KLDMTSITVS
+321 YLDMTSITVS

-351 PTITPEPTSGIK
+351 AEISPEPASGIS
-363 NYTWYKNINGTDE
+363 NYTWYKNVNGTDE
-376 VVHSTGTGKPVYIT
+376 VVHSTGTGKPVSIT
-390 INSSDLGEGGEKA
+390 INSSELGEGGAKA
-403 EKKFRLSIITGAGT
+403 EKKFKLSITTGAGT

-422 EIIVYFDTVAP
+422 ELSVYFDTVAP
-433 AVPAGTITMNS
+433 TGTITMNA

-455 ATASATDSGAGL
+455 ATASATDGGAGL

-475 STEEDDNA
+475 STAADDNA
-483 KGDILNY
+483 SGSVLAY
-490 KANPTHTDIKWDGV
+490 KPNPTHTDINWTAV
-504 VEGAGNYLHIKYTD
+504 AESAGNYLHIKYTD
-518 NVGNFAIDHSNAFG
+518 NVGNFAIIHSNAFG
-532 VDREEPEDGTVKFSK
+532 VDTVEPSDGAVTFSEA
-547 TAYPTTT
+547 AYPTT
-554 ASVTLIYSDGNS
+554 AAKVTLTYSDGNS

-579 EDGSATAIT
+579 EADSAIAIT
-588 KESAIWQTVT
+588 KESAVWQSITA
-598 SEKISEKT
+598 EKA

-613 GIKTINAQFRDRAGN
+613 GIKTIYAQFKDTAGN

-640 DTVTPSASLVLA
+640 DTVTPSASLVLV

-657 KSKDDPSNVAL
+657 KAKDNPSNVAL
-668 FAARVTYTG
+668 FAARVTYTN
-677 DSSENSVQFK
+677 DPSENSVQFK

-712 AKSTGKDYQLVTN
+712 VKSTGKDYQLVTN

-743 NAGNVSGAASATF
+743 NAGNVSAAVSATF
-756 YYDTTAPEV
+756 VYDTSAPEV
-765 TVSDIDYNRISKVH
+765 NISDVDYNRISKVH
-779 SERRNNSGL
+779 SERRNSSGL
-788 TVGKYADETKFSFTP
+788 IVGKFADETNFSFTP

-891 PKDSVDGAHLVVVY
+891 SVDSVDGAHYVVVY

-915 AAVFTTE
+915 AAVFTAE

>member
-61 DWEAAATSKETNIV
+61 DWEAAATSKVTNIV

-121 ITNNRNVKLAFKFT
+121 ITNNRNVKLTFNFT
-135 TNTAGTVSYSV
+135 SNTAGTVSYSV
-146 TGDLVSPITDATL
+146 TGDLVSPITDTTL

-172 VQLSGTEPEHVT
+172 VKLSGTEPEHVE

-195 GNVSSSVSDTII
+195 GNVSSPVSDSII

-219 RDGADTKNINGQWV
+219 RDGADKKNINGQWV

-243 LVNEVAADVVAYKLW
+243 LVDSVAADVVAYKLW
-258 GDFATTVDGS
+258 GDFATTANGS
-268 ATTEPAEWTTVAK
+268 ATTEPAEWTTVTK
-281 GTDPIII
+281 GTDPITIS
-288 DNLYLTAATGEKTIY
+288 NLYLTSATGEKIIY
-303 AQVKDAAG
+303 AQVKDEAG
-311 NITTLDNAKV
+311 NVTTLENAKV

-331 ISSNKDYVSNVAP
+331 ISSNKEYVSNVAP

-363 NYTWYKNINGTDE
+363 NYTWYKNVNGTDE
-376 VVHSTGTGKPVYIT
+376 VEHSSGTGKPVYIT

-403 EKKFRLSIITGAGT
+403 EKKFKLSITTGAGT

-422 EIIVYFDTVAP
+422 ELSVYFDTVAP

-444 WYNKSNFDAAG
+444 WYNASNFTSAG
-455 ATASATDSGAGL
+455 ATASATDGGAGL
-467 HTMQCWVS
+467 YTMQCWVS
-475 STEEDDNA
+475 ATKEDDNA
-483 KGDILNY
+483 KGDILTY
-490 KANPTHTDIKWDGV
+490 KQNPTHTDINWDGV
-504 VEGAGNYLHIKYTD
+504 AEGAGNYLHIKYTD
-518 NVGNFAIDHSNAFG
+518 NVGNFAIVHSNAFG
-532 VDREEPEDGTVKFSK
+532 VDREAPSNGAVTFSEA
-547 TAYPTTT
+547 AYPTTV
-554 ASVTLIYSDGNS
+554 ASVTLTYSDGNS

-588 KESAIWQTVT
+588 KESAAWQPITD
-598 SEKISEKT
+598 EKT

-652 NNDDA
+652 NNDD
-657 KSKDDPSNVAL
+657 KKIKDNPSNVAL
-668 FAARVTYTG
+668 FAARVTYTN
-677 DSSENSVQFK
+677 DSSEDSVQFK

-701 ITEDNAEWKDW
+701 ITEGNAEWKDW
-712 AKSTGKDYQLVTN
+712 AKSAGKDYQLVTN

-743 NAGNVSGAASATF
+743 NAGNISAAVSATF
-756 YYDTTAPEV
+756 VYDTSAPEV
-765 TVSDIDYNRISKVH
+765 TVSDVDYNRISKVH

-803 SAAIQAY
+803 SVAIQAY

-821 RLEYPTAED
+821 KLEYPATED
-830 QALINAWV
+830 QTLINAWV
-838 AKQVFIPQTGD
+838 ANQVAIPQTGD
-849 TISGL
+849 TSSGL

-867 SSAKVDC
+867 SNAKVDC
-874 LIKGADYEYAL
+874 MIKGADYEYAL
-885 KQRPDA
+885 KQRPGA
-891 PKDSVDGAHLVVVY
+891 PADNVDGAHLVVVY

>member
-1 MAMNNNFKLTLDT
+1 MAMNNNFELTLDT

-61 DWEAAATSKETNIV
+61 DWEAAATSKVTNIV

-121 ITNNRNVKLAFKFT
+121 ITNNRDVKLTFKFT
-135 TNTAGTVSYSV
+135 SNTAGTVSYSV
-146 TGDLVSPITDATL
+146 TGDLVSPITDMTL

-172 VQLSGTEPEHVT
+172 VQLRGTDPEHVT

-195 GNVSSSVSDTII
+195 GNVSSPVSDTII

-219 RDGADTKNINGQWV
+219 RDSADKKTINGQWV

-243 LVNEVAADVVAYKLW
+243 LVDSVAADVVAYKLW
-258 GDFATTVDGS
+258 GDFATTASGS
-268 ATTEPAEWTTVAK
+268 ATTEPAEWTTVNK
-281 GTDPIII
+281 GTDPIVI
-288 DNLYLTAATGEKTIY
+288 DNLYLTSATGEKIIH
-303 AQVKDAAG
+303 AQVKDEAG
-311 NITTLDNAKV
+311 NVTTLENANV
-321 KLDMTSITVS
+321 FLDMTSITVS

-344 FNTFDLT
+344 FDTFTLT
-351 PTITPEPTSGIK
+351 PEISPEPESGIK
-363 NYTWYKNINGTDE
+363 NYTWYKNVNGTDE

-390 INSSDLGEGGEKA
+390 INSSDLGEGGAKA
-403 EKKFRLSIITGAGT
+403 EKKFRLSITTGAET
-417 TITSE
+417 TVTSK
-422 EIIVYFDTVAP
+422 EISVYFDTVAP
-433 AVPAGTITMNS
+433 AGKITMDA

-455 ATASATDSGAGL
+455 AVASATDGGAGL

-475 STEEDDNA
+475 STAADDNA

-490 KANPTHTDIKWDGV
+490 KANPTHTDIKWDSV
-504 VEGAGNYLHIKYTD
+504 AENNGNYLHIKYTD
-518 NVGNFAIDHSNAFG
+518 NVGNFAISHSNAFG
-532 VDREEPEDGTVKFSK
+532 VDRGEPSDGAVTFSE
-547 TAYPTTT
+547 TAYPTTV
-554 ASVTLIYSDGNS
+554 ASVTLTYSDDNS

-588 KESAIWQTVT
+588 KESAMWQPITR
-598 SEKISEKT
+598 EKT

-640 DTVTPSASLVLA
+640 DTVTPAASLVLA
-652 NNDDA
+652 NNDD
-657 KSKDDPSNVAL
+657 KKIKDNPSNVAL
-668 FAARVTYTG
+668 FAARVTYTN
-677 DSSENSVQFK
+677 DPSENSIQFK

-701 ITEDNAEWKDW
+701 ITEGNAEWKDW
-712 AKSTGKDYQLVTN
+712 AKSAGKDYQLVTN
-725 LYCTAGAGTKT
+725 LYCTAGAGIKT
-736 IYLKVKD
+736 VYLKVKD
-743 NAGNVSGAASATF
+743 NAGNVSEAVSATF
-756 YYDTTAPEV
+756 TYDTSAPEV
-765 TVSDIDYNRISKVH
+765 NISGVDYNRISKVH
-779 SERRNNSGL
+779 SERRNGSDL
-788 TVGKYADETKFSFTP
+788 IVGKFADETKFSFTP
-803 SAAIQAY
+803 SVAIQAY
-810 KVCAYLNETDA
+810 KVCAYLTKADA
-821 RLEYPTAED
+821 KLEYPTTED
-830 QALINAWV
+830 QTQINAWV
-838 AKQVFIPQTGD
+838 ANQVAIPQTGD

-867 SSAKVDC
+867 SSTKVDC

-891 PKDSVDGAHLVVVY
+891 PKDSVDGAHYVVVY

>member
-61 DWEAAATSKETNIV
+61 DWEAAATSKVTNIV

-113 VSINDGAA
+113 VSINDGAD
-121 ITNNRNVKLAFKFT
+121 ITNNRNVKLTFKFT

-146 TGDLVSPITDATL
+146 TGDIATPIEDTTL

-195 GNVSSSVSDTII
+195 GNVSSPVSDTII

-219 RDGADTKNINGQWV
+219 RDSGDTKKINGQWV
-233 NVQEF
+233 NAQEF

-243 LVNEVAADVVAYKLW
+243 LVDSVAADVVAYKLW
-258 GDFATTVDGS
+258 GDFATTASGS
-268 ATTEPAEWTTVAK
+268 AITEPAEWTTVTK

-288 DNLYLTAATGEKTIY
+288 NNLYLTSATGEKTIY
-303 AQVKDAAG
+303 AQVKDEAG
-311 NITTLDNAKV
+311 NVTTLDNAKV
-321 KLDMTSITVS
+321 YLDMTSITVS
-331 ISSNKDYVSNVAP
+331 ISSNKEYVSNVAP
-344 FNTFDLT
+344 FNTFDL
-351 PTITPEPTSGIK
+351 IAEISPEPESGIK
-363 NYTWYKNINGTDE
+363 NYTWYKNVNGTDE
-376 VVHSTGTGKPVYIT
+376 VVHSTGTGKPVSIT
-390 INSSDLGEGGEKA
+390 INSSELGDGGEKA
-403 EKKFRLSIITGAGT
+403 EKKFKLSITTGAGT

-422 EIIVYFDTVAP
+422 ELSVYFDTVAP
-433 AVPAGTITMNS
+433 TGTITMNA

-455 ATASATDSGAGL
+455 ATASATDGGAGL

-475 STEEDDNA
+475 STAADDNA

-490 KANPTHTDIKWDGV
+490 KANPTHTDINWDGV
-504 VEGAGNYLHIKYTD
+504 AESAGNYLHIKYTD
-518 NVGNFAIDHSNAFG
+518 NVGNFTIIHSNAFG
-532 VDREEPEDGTVKFSK
+532 VDRVEPSDGAVTFKQS
-547 TAYPTTT
+547 AYSSVA
-554 ASVTLIYSDGNS
+554 ASVTLTYSDSNS
-566 GVAEVLL
+566 DVAEVRL
-573 WGDIAA
+573 WGDIAIEA
-579 EDGSATAIT
+579 ESTTPIT
-588 KESAIWQTVT
+588 QINAAWQSITD
-598 SEKISEKT
+598 EKA
-606 VYLTTGD
+606 VYLTKGD
-613 GIKTINAQFRDRAGN
+613 GVKTINAQFRDRAGN

-640 DTVTPSASLVLA
+640 DTVTPSASLVLV

-657 KSKDDPSNVAL
+657 KPKDNPSNVAL
-668 FAARVTYTG
+668 FAARVTYTNDPG
-677 DSSENSVQFK
+677 ENSVQFK
-687 LYGDFTENAQSAQG
+687 LYGDFTENTQSAQG

-712 AKSTGKDYQLVTN
+712 AKSAGKDYQLVTN

-756 YYDTTAPEV
+756 TYDTSAPEV
-765 TVSDIDYNRISKVH
+765 TVSDVDYNRISKVH
-779 SERRNNSGL
+779 SERRNTDGL
-788 TVGKYADETKFSFTP
+788 IAGKYADETKFSFTP
-803 SAAIQAY
+803 DVAIQAY
-810 KVCAYLNETDA
+810 KVCAYLTKADA
-821 RLEYPTAED
+821 KLEYPTTED
-830 QALINAWV
+830 QTQINEWV
-838 AKQVFIPQTGD
+838 ARQVAIPQTGD

-854 TPASVNMHATGLN
+854 TPASVSMHATGLKSKEAVN
-867 SSAKVDC
+867 C

-885 KQRPDA
+885 KQRPGA
-891 PKDSVDGAHLVVVY
+891 SEDSVDGAHYVVVY

-915 AAVFTTE
+915 AAAFTTE

>member
-1 MAMNNNFKLTLDT
+1 MNNNFKLTLDT

-90 ANKSQVYNSTRIV
+90 ANKSQVYNSTSIV

-113 VSINDGAA
+113 VSINNGAA
-121 ITNNRNVKLAFKFT
+121 ITNKRNVKLTFNFT
-135 TNTAGTVSYSV
+135 SNTAGTVSYSV
-146 TGDLVSPITDATL
+146 TGDLVSPITDTTL

-172 VQLSGTEPEHVT
+172 VKLSGTDPEHVT

-195 GNVSSSVSDTII
+195 GNVSSPVSDSII

-219 RDGADTKNINGQWV
+219 RDGADKKNINDQWV
-233 NVQEF
+233 NAQEF

-243 LVNEVAADVVAYKLW
+243 LVDSVAADVVAYKLW
-258 GDFATTVDGS
+258 GDFATTANGS
-268 ATTEPAEWTTVAK
+268 ATTEPAEWTTVTK
-281 GTDPIII
+281 GTDPITIS
-288 DNLYLTAATGEKTIY
+288 NLYLTSATGEKIIH
-303 AQVKDAAG
+303 AKVKDEAG
-311 NITTLDNAKV
+311 NVTTLENAKV

-344 FNTFDLT
+344 FDTFTLT
-351 PTITPEPTSGIK
+351 PTITPEPASGIS
-363 NYTWYKNINGTDE
+363 NYTWYKNVNGT
-376 VVHSTGTGKPVYIT
+376 VVTHSSGEGKPVYIT
-390 INSSDLGEGGEKA
+390 INSNELGDGGEKA
-403 EKKFRLSIITGAGT
+403 EKKFKLSITTGAGT
-417 TITSE
+417 IITSE
-422 EIIVYFDTVAP
+422 EISVYFDTVAP
-433 AVPAGTITMNS
+433 TGTITMNA

-455 ATASATDSGAGL
+455 ATASATDGGAGL
-467 HTMQCWVS
+467 YTMQCWVS
-475 STEEDDNA
+475 STAADDNA
-483 KGDILNY
+483 KGDVLTY
-490 KANPTHTDIKWDGV
+490 KQNPTHTDINWDGV
-504 VEGAGNYLHIKYTD
+504 AESAGNYLHIKYTD
-518 NVGNFAIDHSNAFG
+518 NVGNFAISHSNAFG
-532 VDREEPEDGTVKFSK
+532 VDRVEPSDGAVTFSEA
-547 TAYPTTT
+547 AYPTT
-554 ASVTLIYSDGNS
+554 AAKVTLTYSDGNS

-573 WGDIAA
+573 WGDIATEA
-579 EDGSATAIT
+579 GSAVAIT
-588 KESAIWQTVT
+588 KESAIWQAITP
-598 SEKISEKT
+598 EKT

-613 GIKTINAQFRDRAGN
+613 GTKTINAQFRDRAGN

-657 KSKDDPSNVAL
+657 KIKDNPSNVAL
-668 FAARVTYTG
+668 FAARVTYTN
-677 DSSENSVQFK
+677 DTSEDSVQFK

-701 ITEDNAEWKDW
+701 ITEDTAEWKDW
-712 AKSTGKDYQLVTN
+712 AKSAGKDYQLVTN

-803 SAAIQAY
+803 SVAIQAY

-821 RLEYPTAED
+821 KLEYPAVED
-830 QALINAWV
+830 QTQINAWV
-838 AKQVFIPQTGD
+838 ANQVAIPQTGD

-854 TPASVNMHATGLN
+854 TPASVNMHATGLKSN
-867 SSAKVDC
+867 TKVDC
-874 LIKGADYEYAL
+874 IIKGADYEYAL
-885 KQRPDA
+885 KQRPGA
-891 PKDSVDGAHLVVVY
+891 SEDSVDGAHYVVVY

-915 AAVFTTE
+915 AAAFTTE

>member
-61 DWEAAATSKETNIV
+61 DWEAAATSKVTNIV

-121 ITNNRNVKLAFKFT
+121 ITNSRDVKLTFNFT
-135 TNTAGTVSYSV
+135 SNTAGTVSYSV

-172 VQLSGTEPEHVT
+172 VKLSGTDPEPAP
-184 KTLTVTVKDRA
+184 KTLTVAVKDRA
-195 GNVSSSVSDTII
+195 GNVSSTVSDTII
-207 LDTEFLSGSIVL
+207 LDTEFLSGSIIL

-243 LVNEVAADVVAYKLW
+243 LVDSVAADVVAYKLW
-258 GDFATTVDGS
+258 GDFATTASGS
-268 ATTEPAEWTTVAK
+268 ATTEPVEWTTVTK
-281 GTDPIII
+281 GTDPITIS
-288 DNLYLTAATGEKTIY
+288 NLYLTSATGEKTIY
-303 AQVKDAAG
+303 AQVKDEAG
-311 NITTLDNAKV
+311 NVTTLENAKV

-351 PTITPEPTSGIK
+351 PTISPEPTSGIS
-363 NYTWYKNINGTDE
+363 NYTWYKNVDGT
-376 VVHSTGTGKPVYIT
+376 VVTHSSGEGTPGTIT
-390 INSSDLGEGGEKA
+390 INSSDLGKGGAKA

-422 EIIVYFDTVAP
+422 ELSVYFDTVAP

-444 WYNKSNFDAAG
+444 WYNASNFTSAG

-475 STEEDDNA
+475 STAADDNA

-518 NVGNFAIDHSNAFG
+518 NVGNFAIGHSNAFG
-532 VDREEPEDGTVKFSK
+532 VDREKPEDGTVKFSE

-554 ASVTLIYSDGNS
+554 ASVTLTYSDSNS

-588 KESAIWQTVT
+588 KESAKWQPVT

-613 GIKTINAQFRDRAGN
+613 GSKTINAQFRDRAGN

-677 DSSENSVQFK
+677 DSSEDSVQFK

-701 ITEDNAEWKDW
+701 ITEGNAEWKDW
-712 AKSTGKDYQLVTN
+712 AKSAGKDYQLVTN

-803 SAAIQAY
+803 SVAIQAY
-810 KVCAYLNETDA
+810 KVCAYLNEADA
-821 RLEYPTAED
+821 RLEYPATED
-830 QALINAWV
+830 QTLINAWV
-838 AKQVFIPQTGD
+838 ANQVVIPQTGD
-849 TISGL
+849 TIPGL

-867 SSAKVDC
+867 SSTKVDC

-885 KQRPDA
+885 KQRPGA
-891 PKDSVDGAHLVVVY
+891 SKDSVDGAHLVVVY

>member
-29 AQVTLS
+29 VQVTLS

-61 DWEAAATSKETNIV
+61 DWEAAATSKVTNIV

-121 ITNNRNVKLAFKFT
+121 ITNNRDVKLTFNFT

-146 TGDLVSPITDATL
+146 TGDLVSPITDTTL

-172 VQLSGTEPEHVT
+172 VKLSGTEPEHVE

-195 GNVSSSVSDTII
+195 GNVSSPVSDTII

-219 RDGADTKNINGQWV
+219 RDGADTKTINGQWV

-243 LVNEVAADVVAYKLW
+243 LVDSVAADVVAYKLW
-258 GDFATTVDGS
+258 GDFATTASGA
-268 ATTEPAEWTTVAK
+268 ATTEPAEWTTVTK
-281 GTDPIII
+281 GTDPITIS
-288 DNLYLTAATGEKTIY
+288 NLYLTAATGEKTIY
-303 AQVKDAAG
+303 AQVKDEAG
-311 NITTLDNAKV
+311 NVTTLDNAKV
-321 KLDMTSITVS
+321 YLDMTSITVS

-351 PTITPEPTSGIK
+351 AEILPEPASGIS
-363 NYTWYKNINGTDE
+363 NYTWYKNVNGTDE
-376 VVHSTGTGKPVYIT
+376 VVHKSGEGKPVYIT
-390 INSSDLGEGGEKA
+390 INSSELGEGGAKA
-403 EKKFRLSIITGAGT
+403 EKKFRLSITTGAGT

-422 EIIVYFDTVAP
+422 EISVYFDTEAP
-433 AVPAGTITMNS
+433 KGNITMDA

-455 ATASATDSGAGL
+455 AVASATDGGAGL

-475 STEEDDNA
+475 STAADDNA

-504 VEGAGNYLHIKYTD
+504 AEGAGNYLHIKYTD
-518 NVGNFAIDHSNAFG
+518 NVGNFTISHSNAFG
-532 VDREEPEDGTVKFSK
+532 VDREEPSDGAVTFSEV
-547 TAYPTTT
+547 AYPTTV
-554 ASVTLIYSDGNS
+554 ASVTLTYSDGNS

-588 KESAIWQTVT
+588 KESARWQPITD
-598 SEKISEKT
+598 EKT

-652 NNDDA
+652 NNDD
-657 KSKDDPSNVAL
+657 KKIKDNPSNVAL
-668 FAARVTYTG
+668 FAARVTYTN
-677 DSSENSVQFK
+677 DSSEDSVQFK

-701 ITEDNAEWKDW
+701 ITEGNAEWKDW
-712 AKSTGKDYQLVTN
+712 AKSAGKDYQLVTN

-743 NAGNVSGAASATF
+743 NAGNVSEAVFATF
-756 YYDTTAPEV
+756 TYDTSAPEV

-803 SAAIQAY
+803 SVAIQAY
-810 KVCAYLNETDA
+810 KVCAYLDEADA
-821 RLEYPTAED
+821 RLSYPTTED
-830 QALINAWV
+830 QTQINEWV
-838 AKQVFIPQTGD
+838 ARQVAIPQTGD

-867 SSAKVDC
+867 SSTKVDC
-874 LIKGADYEYAL
+874 MIKGADYEYAL
-885 KQRPDA
+885 KQRPGA
-891 PKDSVDGAHLVVVY
+891 PKDSVDGAHYVVVY

>member
-61 DWEAAATSKETNIV
+61 DWEAAATSKVTNIV

-113 VSINDGAA
+113 VSINDVAA
-121 ITNNRNVKLAFKFT
+121 ITNNRNVKLTFNFT

-172 VQLSGTEPEHVT
+172 VQLSGTDPEHKT

-195 GNVSSSVSDTII
+195 GNVSSPVSDSII

-219 RDGADTKNINGQWV
+219 RDKEDTKNINDQWV
-233 NVQEF
+233 NAQEF

-243 LVNEVAADVVAYKLW
+243 LVDSVAADVVAYKLW
-258 GDFATTVDGS
+258 GDFATTANGS
-268 ATTEPAEWTTVAK
+268 ATTEPAEWTTVTK
-281 GTDPIII
+281 GTDPIVI
-288 DNLYLTAATGEKTIY
+288 DNLYLTSAAGEKTIY
-303 AQVKDAAG
+303 AKVKDEAG
-311 NITTLDNAKV
+311 NVTTLENAKV

-351 PTITPEPTSGIK
+351 PTITPEPASGIK
-363 NYTWYKNINGTDE
+363 NYTWYKNVDGT
-376 VVHSTGTGKPVYIT
+376 VVTHSSGTGKPVSIT
-390 INSSDLGEGGEKA
+390 INSSELGDGGEKA
-403 EKKFRLSIITGAGT
+403 EKKFKLSITTGAGT
-417 TITSE
+417 TITSKE
-422 EIIVYFDTVAP
+422 LSVYFDTVAP
-433 AVPAGTITMNS
+433 TGTITMNA

-455 ATASATDSGAGL
+455 ATASATDGGAGL
-467 HTMQCWVS
+467 YTMQCWVS
-475 STEEDDNA
+475 STAADDNA

-504 VEGAGNYLHIKYTD
+504 AEGAGNYLHIKYTD
-518 NVGNFAIDHSNAFG
+518 NVGNFAISHSNAFG
-532 VDREEPEDGTVKFSK
+532 VDRVEPEDGAVTFSEA
-547 TAYPTTT
+547 AYPTTV
-554 ASVTLIYSDGNS
+554 ASVTLTYSDVNS

-588 KESAIWQTVT
+588 KESAAWQPITD
-598 SEKISEKT
+598 EKT

-628 ISANVVSDTTEL
+628 ISAKVVSDTTEL

-652 NNDDA
+652 NNDD
-657 KSKDDPSNVAL
+657 KKIKDNPSNVAL
-668 FAARVTYTG
+668 FAARVTYTN
-677 DSSENSVQFK
+677 DPSENSVQFK

-701 ITEDNAEWKDW
+701 ITEGNAKWKDW
-712 AKSTGKDYQLVTN
+712 AKSAGKDYQLVTN

-743 NAGNVSGAASATF
+743 NAGNVSEAVFATF
-756 YYDTTAPEV
+756 VYDTSAPEV
-765 TVSDIDYNRISKVH
+765 NISGVDYNRISKVH
-779 SERRNNSGL
+779 SERRNTDGL
-788 TVGKYADETKFSFTP
+788 IAGKYADETKFSFTP
-803 SAAIQAY
+803 SVAIQAY

-821 RLEYPTAED
+821 RLEYPATED
-830 QALINAWV
+830 QTLINAWV
-838 AKQVFIPQTGD
+838 ANQVAIPQTGD
-849 TISGL
+849 TISDL

-867 SSAKVDC
+867 SSTKVDC
-874 LIKGADYEYAL
+874 MIKGADYEYAL
-885 KQRPDA
+885 KQRPGA
-891 PKDSVDGAHLVVVY
+891 PKDSVDGAHYVVVY

>member
-61 DWEAAATSKETNIV
+61 DWEAAATSKVTNIV

-121 ITNNRNVKLAFKFT
+121 ITNSRDVKLTFKFT

-146 TGDLVSPITDATL
+146 TGDIATSITDATL

-172 VQLSGTEPEHVT
+172 VKLSGTDPEHVT

-195 GNVSSSVSDTII
+195 GNVSSPVSDTII

-219 RDGADTKNINGQWV
+219 RDSADAKTINGQWV

-243 LVNEVAADVVAYKLW
+243 LVDSVAADVVAYKLW
-258 GDFATTVDGS
+258 GDFATTASGS
-268 ATTEPAEWTTVAK
+268 ATTEPAEWTTVTK
-281 GTDPIII
+281 GTDPITIS
-288 DNLYLTAATGEKTIY
+288 NLYLTSATGEKIIH
-303 AQVKDAAG
+303 AQVKDEAG
-311 NITTLDNAKV
+311 NVTTLENANV
-321 KLDMTSITVS
+321 FLDMTSITVS

-351 PTITPEPTSGIK
+351 AEISPEPESGIS

-376 VVHSTGTGKPVYIT
+376 VVHSSGTGKPVYIT
-390 INSSDLGEGGEKA
+390 INSSDLGEGGKKA
-403 EKKFRLSIITGAGT
+403 EKKFRLSITTGAGT

-422 EIIVYFDTVAP
+422 ELSVYFDTVAP
-433 AVPAGTITMNS
+433 AGNITMDA
-444 WYNKSNFDAAG
+444 WYNKSNFGAAG
-455 ATASATDSGAGL
+455 AIASATDSGAGL

-475 STEEDDNA
+475 STAADDNA

-504 VEGAGNYLHIKYTD
+504 AEGAGNYLHIKYTD
-518 NVGNFAIDHSNAFG
+518 NVGNFAISHSNAFG
-532 VDREEPEDGTVKFSK
+532 VDRVEPSDGAVTFSEV
-547 TAYPTTT
+547 AYPTTV
-554 ASVTLIYSDGNS
+554 ASITLTYYDGNS

-588 KESAIWQTVT
+588 KESAAWQPITD
-598 SEKISEKT
+598 EKT
-606 VYLTTGD
+606 VYLTTSD

-652 NNDDA
+652 NNDD
-657 KSKDDPSNVAL
+657 KKIKDNPSNVAL
-668 FAARVTYTG
+668 FAARVTYTN
-677 DSSENSVQFK
+677 DSSEDSVQFK

-701 ITEDNAEWKDW
+701 ITEGNAEWKDLV
-712 AKSTGKDYQLVTN
+712 KSAGKEYQLVTN

-743 NAGNVSGAASATF
+743 NAGNVSEAVSASF
-756 YYDTTAPEV
+756 VYDTSAPEV
-765 TVSDIDYNRISKVH
+765 NISGVDYNRISKVH
-779 SERRNNSGL
+779 AERRNADGL
-788 TVGKYADETKFSFTP
+788 IAGKYADETKFSFTP
-803 SAAIQAY
+803 SVAIQAY

-821 RLEYPTAED
+821 KLEYPTTED
-830 QALINAWV
+830 QTQINAWV
-838 AKQVFIPQTGD
+838 ADQVVIPQTGD

-867 SSAKVDC
+867 SSTKVDC

-885 KQRPDA
+885 KQRPGA
-891 PKDSVDGAHLVVVY
+891 PKDSVDGAHYVVVY

>member
-1 MAMNNNFKLTLDT
+1 MAMNNNFELTLDT

-61 DWEAAATSKETNIV
+61 DWEAAATSKVTNIV

-121 ITNNRNVKLAFKFT
+121 IANNRNVKLTFNFT

-146 TGDLVSPITDATL
+146 TGNIATPIEDMTL

-172 VQLSGTEPEHVT
+172 VKLSGTDPEHVT

-195 GNVSSSVSDTII
+195 GNISSPVSDSII

-243 LVNEVAADVVAYKLW
+243 LVNSVAADVVAYKLW
-258 GDFATTVDGS
+258 GDFATTANGS

-303 AQVKDAAG
+303 AQVKDEAG

-331 ISSNKDYVSNVAP
+331 ISSNKDYVSNIAP
-344 FNTFDLT
+344 FDTFTLT
-351 PTITPEPTSGIK
+351 PTITPEPTSGIS
-363 NYTWYKNINGTDE
+363 NYTWYKNVNGTDE

-390 INSSDLGEGGEKA
+390 INSSDLGEGGAKA
-403 EKKFRLSIITGAGT
+403 EKKFRLSITTGAGT

-433 AVPAGTITMNS
+433 AGTITMNA
-444 WYNKSNFDAAG
+444 WYNADNFVSAG
-455 ATASATDSGAGL
+455 ATASATDGGAGL
-467 HTMQCWVS
+467 YTMQCWVS
-475 STEEDDNA
+475 VTEEDDNA
-483 KGDILNY
+483 KGDILTY
-490 KANPTHTDIKWDGV
+490 KQNPTHTDINWDGV
-504 VEGAGNYLHIKYTD
+504 AESAGNYLHIKYTD
-518 NVGNFAIDHSNAFG
+518 NVGNFAISHSNAFG
-532 VDREEPEDGTVKFSK
+532 VDTVEPSNGAVTFKQS
-547 TAYPTTT
+547 AYSSVA
-554 ASVTLIYSDGNS
+554 ASVTLTYSDGNS

-579 EDGSATAIT
+579 EDGSTTAIT
-588 KESAIWQTVT
+588 KESARWQPITR
-598 SEKISEKT
+598 EKT
-606 VYLTTGD
+606 VYLTPGD

-640 DTVTPSASLVLA
+640 DTVTPAASLVLA
-652 NNDDA
+652 NNDD
-657 KSKDDPSNVAL
+657 KKIKDNPSNVAL
-668 FAARVTYTG
+668 FAARVTYTN
-677 DSSENSVQFK
+677 DLSENSVQFK

-701 ITEDNAEWKDW
+701 ITEANAEWKDW

-803 SAAIQAY
+803 SVAIQAY
-810 KVCAYLNETDA
+810 KVYAYLNEADA
-821 RLEYPTAED
+821 RLEYPATED
-830 QALINAWV
+830 QTLINAWV
-838 AKQVFIPQTGD
+838 ADQVVIPQTGD
-849 TISGL
+849 TIPGL

-867 SSAKVDC
+867 SNTKVNC

-885 KQRPDA
+885 KQRPGA
-891 PKDSVDGAHLVVVY
+891 SVDSVDGAHYVVVY

>member
-46 WVDSKSVGLETDAPA
+46 WVDSKRVGLETDAPA
-61 DWEAAATSKETNIV
+61 DWEAAATSKVTNIV
-75 TDGVYYAHLILMDDV
+75 SDGVYYAHLILMDDV

-121 ITNNRNVKLAFKFT
+121 ITNNRNVKLTFNFT
-135 TNTAGTVSYSV
+135 SNTAGTVSYSV
-146 TGDLVSPITDATL
+146 TGDLVSPITDTTL

-172 VQLSGTEPEHVT
+172 VKLSGTEPEHVT

-195 GNVSSSVSDTII
+195 GNVSSHVSDSII
-207 LDTEFLSGSIVL
+207 LDTELLSGSIVL
-219 RDGADTKNINGQWV
+219 KDKEGTKNINDQWV
-233 NVQEF
+233 NAQEF

-243 LVNEVAADVVAYKLW
+243 LVDSVAADVVAYKLW
-258 GDFATTVDGS
+258 GDFATTASGS
-268 ATTEPAEWTTVAK
+268 ATTEPAEWTTVTT
-281 GTDPIII
+281 GTDPITIS
-288 DNLYLTAATGEKTIY
+288 NLYLTAAAGEKTIY
-303 AQVKDAAG
+303 AQVKDEAG
-311 NITTLDNAKV
+311 NVTTLANAKV

-344 FNTFDLT
+344 FDTFDLT
-351 PTITPEPTSGIK
+351 AEISSEPASGIS

-376 VVHSTGTGKPVYIT
+376 VVHSSGEGKPVYTT

-403 EKKFRLSIITGAGT
+403 EKKFKLSITTGART

-422 EIIVYFDTVAP
+422 ELSVYFDTVAP

-444 WYNKSNFDAAG
+444 WYNASNFTSAG
-455 ATASATDSGAGL
+455 AIASATDSGAGL

-475 STEEDDNA
+475 STAADDNA

-518 NVGNFAIDHSNAFG
+518 NVGNFAIGHSNAFG
-532 VDREEPEDGTVKFSK
+532 VDREAPSNGAVTFSEA
-547 TAYPTTT
+547 AYPTTV
-554 ASVTLIYSDGNS
+554 ASVTLTYSDGNS

-579 EDGSATAIT
+579 EDGSATPIT
-588 KESAIWQTVT
+588 QTNAAWQTVT
-598 SEKISEKT
+598 TDKT

-613 GIKTINAQFRDRAGN
+613 GIKTIYAQFRDRAGN
-628 ISANVVSDTTEL
+628 ISAKVVSDTTEL
-640 DTVTPSASLVLA
+640 DTVTPAASLVLA
-652 NNDDA
+652 NNDD
-657 KSKDDPSNVAL
+657 KKIKDNPSNVAL
-668 FAARVTYTG
+668 FAARVTYTN
-677 DSSENSVQFK
+677 DSSEDSVQFK

-701 ITEDNAEWKDW
+701 ITEGNAEWKDW
-712 AKSTGKDYQLVTN
+712 AKSAGKDYQLVTN

-743 NAGNVSGAASATF
+743 NAGNVSEAVFATF
-756 YYDTTAPEV
+756 VYDTSAPEV

-803 SAAIQAY
+803 SVAIQAY

-821 RLEYPTAED
+821 KLEYPAAED
-830 QALINAWV
+830 QTQINAWV
-838 AKQVFIPQTGD
+838 ADQVAIPQTGD

-854 TPASVNMHATGLN
+854 TPASVNMHATELN
-867 SSAKVDC
+867 SNTKVNC

-885 KQRPDA
+885 KQRPGA

>member
-1 MAMNNNFKLTLDT
+1 MAVNNNFELTLDT
-14 LAPAGS
+14 LAPTGS

-61 DWEAAATSKETNIV
+61 DWEAAATSKVTNIV

-121 ITNNRNVKLAFKFT
+121 ITNSRDVKLTFNFT
-135 TNTAGTVSYSV
+135 SNTAGTVSYSV

-172 VQLSGTEPEHVT
+172 VKLSGTDPEHVT
-184 KTLTVTVKDRA
+184 KTLTVAVKDRA
-195 GNVSSSVSDTII
+195 GNVSETVSDTII
-207 LDTEFLSGSIVL
+207 LDTEFLSGSIIL

-243 LVNEVAADVVAYKLW
+243 LVDSVAADVVAYKLW
-258 GDFATTVDGS
+258 GDFATTASGS
-268 ATTEPAEWTTVAK
+268 ATTEPAEWTTVTK

-288 DNLYLTAATGEKTIY
+288 DNLYLTAATGEKIIH
-303 AQVKDAAG
+303 AQVKDEAG
-311 NITTLDNAKV
+311 NVTTLDNAKV
-321 KLDMTSITVS
+321 SLDMTSITVS

-351 PTITPEPTSGIK
+351 AEISPEPESGIK
-363 NYTWYKNINGTDE
+363 NYTWYKNVNGTDE
-376 VVHSTGTGKPVYIT
+376 VVHYSGTGKPVYIT
-390 INSSDLGEGGEKA
+390 INSSELGEGGEKA
-403 EKKFRLSIITGAGT
+403 EKKFKLSITTGAGT

-422 EIIVYFDTVAP
+422 ELSVYFDTVAP
-433 AVPAGTITMNS
+433 TGTITMNA

-455 ATASATDSGAGL
+455 ATASATDGGAGL

-475 STEEDDNA
+475 STAADDNA
-483 KGDILNY
+483 KGDVLTY
-490 KANPTHTDIKWDGV
+490 KQNPTHTDINWDGV
-504 VEGAGNYLHIKYTD
+504 AESAGNYLHIKYTD
-518 NVGNFAIDHSNAFG
+518 NVGNFAISHSNAFG
-532 VDREEPEDGTVKFSK
+532 VDRVEPSDGAVTFSEA
-547 TAYPTTT
+547 AYPTT
-554 ASVTLIYSDGNS
+554 AAKVTLTYSDGNS

-579 EDGSATAIT
+579 EADSATAIT
-588 KESAIWQTVT
+588 KESAIWQAITP
-598 SEKISEKT
+598 EKT

-613 GIKTINAQFRDRAGN
+613 GTKTINAQFKDTAGN
-628 ISANVVSDTTEL
+628 ISINVVSAETEL
-640 DTVTPSASLVLA
+640 DTVIPAASLVLA

-657 KSKDDPSNVAL
+657 KIKDNPSNVAL
-668 FAARVTYTG
+668 FAARVTYTN
-677 DSSENSVQFK
+677 DPSENSVQFK

-712 AKSTGKDYQLVTN
+712 AKSAGKDYQLVTN

-743 NAGNVSGAASATF
+743 NAGNISEAASATF
-756 YYDTTAPEV
+756 TYDTSAPEV

-788 TVGKYADETKFSFTP
+788 IVGKYADETKFSFTP
-803 SAAIQAY
+803 SVAIQAY
-810 KVCAYLNETDA
+810 KVCAYLDEADA
-821 RLEYPTAED
+821 RLEYPATED
-830 QALINAWV
+830 QTQINAWV
-838 AKQVFIPQTGD
+838 ANQVFIPQTGD

-867 SSAKVDC
+867 SSTKVDC

-885 KQRPDA
+885 KQRPGA
-891 PKDSVDGAHLVVVY
+891 SEDSVDGAHYVVVY

>member
-1 MAMNNNFKLTLDT
+1 MAMNNNFELTLDT
-14 LAPAGS
+14 LAPTGS

-61 DWEAAATSKETNIV
+61 DWEAAATSKVTNIV

-121 ITNNRNVKLAFKFT
+121 ITNSRDVKLTFNFT
-135 TNTAGTVSYSV
+135 SNTAGTVSYSV

-172 VQLSGTEPEHVT
+172 VKLSGTDPEHAT
-184 KTLTVTVKDRA
+184 KTLTVAVKDRA
-195 GNVSSSVSDTII
+195 GNVSSLVSDTII

-238 IVKLD
+238 IVKID

-258 GDFATTVDGS
+258 GDFATTANGS
-268 ATTEPAEWTTVAK
+268 ATTEPAEWTAVTK

-288 DNLYLTAATGEKTIY
+288 DNLYLTAAAGEKTIY
-303 AQVKDAAG
+303 AQVKDEAG
-311 NITTLDNAKV
+311 NVTTLENANV
-321 KLDMTSITVS
+321 FLDMTSITVS

-351 PTITPEPTSGIK
+351 PTITPEPESGIK
-363 NYTWYKNINGTDE
+363 NYTWYKNVNGTDE
-376 VVHSTGTGKPVYIT
+376 VVHPTGTGKPVYIT
-390 INSSDLGEGGEKA
+390 IESSDLGEGGAKA
-403 EKKFRLSIITGAGT
+403 EKKFKLSITTGAGT

-422 EIIVYFDTVAP
+422 ELSVYFDTVAP
-433 AVPAGTITMNS
+433 AGTITMNA

-455 ATASATDSGAGL
+455 ATASATDGGAGL
-467 HTMQCWVS
+467 YTMQCWVS
-475 STEEDDNA
+475 ATEEDDNA
-483 KGDILNY
+483 KGDILTY
-490 KANPTHTDIKWDGV
+490 KQNPAHTDINWDGV
-504 VEGAGNYLHIKYTD
+504 AEGAGNYLHIKYTD
-518 NVGNFAIDHSNAFG
+518 NVGNFAISHSNAFG
-532 VDREEPEDGTVKFSK
+532 VDTVEPSNGAVTFKQS
-547 TAYPTTT
+547 AYSSVA
-554 ASVTLIYSDGNS
+554 ASVTLTYSDGNS

-579 EDGSATAIT
+579 ENGSATAIT

-598 SEKISEKT
+598 SDKA
-606 VYLTTGD
+606 VYLTAVD
-613 GIKTINAQFRDRAGN
+613 GIKTIYAQFRDRAGN

-657 KSKDDPSNVAL
+657 KIKDNPSNVAL
-668 FAARVTYTG
+668 FAARVTYTN
-677 DSSENSVQFK
+677 DTSEEDVQFK

-701 ITEDNAEWKDW
+701 ITEDNAEWKDLV
-712 AKSTGKDYQLVTN
+712 KSVGKDYQLVTN

-743 NAGNVSGAASATF
+743 NAGNISAAVSATF
-756 YYDTTAPEV
+756 TYDTSAP
-765 TVSDIDYNRISKVH
+765 TVNISDVDHNRISKVH
-779 SERRNNSGL
+779 EYRISSTPNA
-788 TVGKYADETKFSFTP
+788 YADETKFSFTP
-803 SAAIQAY
+803 DVAIQAY
-810 KVCAYLNETDA
+810 KVCAYLTKADA
-821 RLEYPTAED
+821 KLEYPTIED
-830 QALINAWV
+830 QTLINAWV
-838 AKQVFIPQTGD
+838 ANQVAIPQTGD

-854 TPASVNMHATGLN
+854 TPASVNMHATGLKSN
-867 SSAKVDC
+867 TKVDC

-885 KQRPDA
+885 KQRPGA
-891 PKDSVDGAHLVVVY
+891 SEDSVDGAHYVVVY

-915 AAVFTTE
+915 AAAFTTE

>member
-1 MAMNNNFKLTLDT
+1 MNNNFELTLDT

-20 ITTPKEYTN
+20 IATPKEYTN

-61 DWEAAATSKETNIV
+61 DWEAAATSKVTNIV
-75 TDGVYYAHLILMDDV
+75 ADGVYYAHLILMDDV
-90 ANKSQVYNSTRIV
+90 ANKSQIYNSTRIV

-113 VSINDGAA
+113 VSINDGAS
-121 ITNNRNVKLAFKFT
+121 ITNNRNVKLTFNFT

-146 TGDLVSPITDATL
+146 TGNIATPITDATL
-159 TQEQVTAGAVEVN
+159 TQTQVDAGAVEVN
-172 VQLSGTEPEHVT
+172 VQLSGTDPEHVT

-195 GNVSSSVSDTII
+195 GNVSSPVSDTII

-219 RDGADTKNINGQWV
+219 RDGADTKTINGQWV

-243 LVNEVAADVVAYKLW
+243 LVDSVAADVVAYKLW
-258 GDFATTVDGS
+258 GDFATTANGS
-268 ATTEPAEWTTVAK
+268 ATTEPAEWTTVTK

-303 AQVKDAAG
+303 AQVKDEAG
-311 NITTLDNAKV
+311 NVTTLENAKV

-351 PTITPEPTSGIK
+351 PTISPEPASGIS
-363 NYTWYKNINGTDE
+363 NYTWYKNVDGT
-376 VVHSTGTGKPVYIT
+376 VVTHSSGEGTPGTIT
-390 INSSDLGEGGEKA
+390 INSSDLGKGGAKA

-433 AVPAGTITMNS
+433 AGKITMNA
-444 WYNKSNFDAAG
+444 WYNASNFDAAG
-455 ATASATDSGAGL
+455 AVASATDHGAGL
-467 HTMQCWVS
+467 YTMQCWVS
-475 STEEDDNA
+475 STAADDNA

-504 VEGAGNYLHIKYTD
+504 AENSGNYLHIKYTD
-518 NVGNFAIDHSNAFG
+518 NVGNFAISHSNAFG
-532 VDREEPEDGTVKFSK
+532 VDRGEPSDGAVTFSEV
-547 TAYPTTT
+547 AYPTTV
-554 ASVTLIYSDGNS
+554 ASVTLTYSDDNS

-579 EDGSATAIT
+579 EAGSATAIT
-588 KESAIWQTVT
+588 KESAAWQPITD
-598 SEKISEKT
+598 EKT

-640 DTVTPSASLVLA
+640 DTVTPAASLVLA
-652 NNDDA
+652 NNDD
-657 KSKDDPSNVAL
+657 KKIKDNPSNVAL
-668 FAARVTYTG
+668 FAARVTYTN
-677 DSSENSVQFK
+677 DPSENSVQFK

-701 ITEDNAEWKDW
+701 ITEANAEWKDW
-712 AKSTGKDYQLVTN
+712 AKSAGKDYQLVTN

-743 NAGNVSGAASATF
+743 NAGNISAAVSATF
-756 YYDTTAPEV
+756 TYDTSAP
-765 TVSDIDYNRISKVH
+765 TVNISDVDHNRISKVH
-779 SERRNNSGL
+779 EYRISSTPNA
-788 TVGKYADETKFSFTP
+788 YADETKFSFTP
-803 SAAIQAY
+803 DVAIQAY

-821 RLEYPTAED
+821 KLEYPATED

-838 AKQVFIPQTGD
+838 AKQVAIPQTGD

-867 SSAKVDC
+867 SSTKVDC

-885 KQRPDA
+885 KQRPGA
-891 PKDSVDGAHLVVVY
+891 PADNVDGAHYVVVY